1 MKRRLTAI
9 ISLALVLAFALA
21 FTVVALAG
29 GSADYSPTVMA
40 SGNFEGNAS
49 PLFPKL
55 HLHQL
60 PFGTVGDIFGKKQA
74 QKSVNHSRRYK
85 KHPPIGIEIIDA
97 FFYDAVWRQKVYG

>member
-49 PLFPKL
+49 PLYVNNTATGVKSYIIEGADGN
-55 HLHQL
+55 HLEAFTPSYTGMASAHHYL
-60 PFGTVGDIFGKKQA
+60 SYREDK
-74 QKSVNHSRRYK
+74 VNGAGLRY
-85 KHPPIGIEIIDA
+85 
-97 FFYDAVWRQKVYG
+97 R